1 MVLNQQIMSITLDSL
16 RTRVPAIFTKTPSP
30 KVSDRYS
37 FADSE
42 YYLQKFIDA
51 DWTIHSARQVSKS
64 EYAPHQ
70 VILRNND
77 IATVGDLLPQ
87 LMFTNSHNGIKKM
100 TINTGIYRL
109 VCSNGLVVPTSINQS
124 ISIKHLDLNA
134 SSTDI
139 IINSFYEKIPVIMNN
154 INRMKDRTLSND
166 EIDNF
171 TYNALQIRF
180 INAIGININDVVKP
194 SRIEDYSDDLWT
206 VFNVVQEKLIRGG
219 IKLPTNRHSRPINNF
234 VNDNTINT
242 KLWEL
247 AEQYI

>member
-1 MVLNQQIMSITLDSL
+1 MSISLDSL
-16 RTRVPAIFTKTPSP
+16 RQRVPAIFTKTPSP
-30 KVSDRYS
+30 KVSNRYS

-51 DWTIHSARQVSKS
+51 DWFIHSARQVSKS

-70 VILRNND
+70 VILRNKD

-87 LMFTNSHNGIKKM
+87 LIFTNSHNGIKKM
-100 TINTGIYRL
+100 TMDTGIYRL
-109 VCSNGLVVPTSINQS
+109 VCSNGLVVPTSITQS
-124 ISIKHLDLNA
+124 LSIKHIDLGD
-134 SSTDI
+134 STTDTI
-139 IINSFYEKIPVIMNN
+139 VNSFYEKIPIIMNN
-154 INRMKDRTLSND
+154 IDRMRNKILTND

-180 INAIGININDVVKP
+180 INAVGININDVVKP

-219 IKLPTNRHSRPINNF
+219 IQLPSKRHSRPINNF
-234 VNDNTINT
+234 VNDNDINT
-242 KLWEL
+242 KLWQL

>member
-1 MVLNQQIMSITLDSL
+1 MISLNSL
-16 RTRVPAIFTKTPSP
+16 REKVPAIFTKTPSP

-51 DWTIHSARQVSKS
+51 DWFIHSARQVSKS

-87 LMFTNSHNGIKKM
+87 LIFTNSHNGIKKM
-100 TINTGIYRL
+100 TIDTGIYRL
-109 VCSNGLVVPTSINQS
+109 VCSNGLVVPTSITQS
-124 ISIKHLDLNA
+124 LSIKHLDLGD
-134 SSTDI
+134 STTDTI
-139 IINSFYEKIPVIMNN
+139 VNSFYEKVPIIMNS
-154 INRMKDRTLSND
+154 IDRMRNKILTDD

-171 TYNALQIRF
+171 AYNALQIRF
-180 INAIGININDVVKP
+180 INAVGININDVVKP
-194 SRIEDYSDDLWT
+194 LRIGDNSDDLWT

-219 IKLPTNRHSRPINNF
+219 IQLPSKRRSRPINNF
-234 VNDNTINT
+234 VNDNNINT
-242 KLWEL
+242 KLWQL

>member
-1 MVLNQQIMSITLDSL
+1 MSISLKSL
-16 RTRVPAIFTKTPSP
+16 RERVPAIFTKTPSP
-30 KVSDRYS
+30 KVSNRYS

-87 LMFTNSHNGIKKM
+87 LIFTNSHNGIKKM
-100 TINTGIYRL
+100 TMDTGIYRL
-109 VCSNGLVVPTSINQS
+109 VCSNGLVVPTSITQS
-124 ISIKHLDLNA
+124 LSIKHIDLGD
-134 SSTDI
+134 STTDTI
-139 IINSFYEKIPVIMNN
+139 VNSFYEKIPIIMNN
-154 INRMKDRTLSND
+154 IDRMRNKILTND

-180 INAIGININDVVKP
+180 INAVGININDVVKP
-194 SRIEDYSDDLWT
+194 LRLEDNSDDLWT

-219 IKLPTNRHSRPINNF
+219 IQLPSKRHSRPINNF
-234 VNDNTINT
+234 VNDNDINT
-242 KLWEL
+242 KLWKL

>member
-1 MVLNQQIMSITLDSL
+1 MISLNSL
-16 RTRVPAIFTKTPSP
+16 RERVPAIFTKTPSP

-87 LMFTNSHNGIKKM
+87 LIFTNSHNGIKKM
-100 TINTGIYRL
+100 TIDTGIYRL
-109 VCSNGLVVPTSINQS
+109 VCSNGLVVPTSITQS
-124 ISIKHLDLNA
+124 LSIKHLDLGD
-134 SSTDI
+134 STTDTI
-139 IINSFYEKIPVIMNN
+139 VNSFYEKVPIIMNN
-154 INRMKDRTLSND
+154 IDRMRNKILTDD

-180 INAIGININDVVKP
+180 TNAVGININDVVKP
-194 SRIEDYSDDLWT
+194 LRIEDNSDDLWT

-219 IKLPTNRHSRPINNF
+219 IQLPSKRHSRPINNF
-234 VNDNTINT
+234 VNDNNINT

-247 AEQYI
+247 AEQYL

>member
-1 MVLNQQIMSITLDSL
+1 MSISLDSL
-16 RTRVPAIFTKTPSP
+16 RQRVPAIFTKTPSP
-30 KVSDRYS
+30 KVSNRYS

-51 DWTIHSARQVSKS
+51 DWFIHSARQVSKS

-70 VILRNND
+70 VVLRNND

-87 LMFTNSHNGIKKM
+87 LIFTNSHNGIKKM
-100 TINTGIYRL
+100 TMDTGIYRL
-109 VCSNGLVVPTSINQS
+109 VCSNGLVVPTSITQS
-124 ISIKHLDLNA
+124 LSIKHIDLGD
-134 SSTDI
+134 STTDTI
-139 IINSFYEKIPVIMNN
+139 VNSFYEKIPIIMNN
-154 INRMKDRTLSND
+154 IDRMRNKILTND

-180 INAIGININDVVKP
+180 INAVGININDVVKP

-206 VFNVVQEKLIRGG
+206 VFNVVQEKIIRGG
-219 IKLPTNRHSRPINNF
+219 IQLPSKRHSKPINNF
-234 VNDNTINT
+234 VNDNDINT
-242 KLWEL
+242 KLWQL

>member
-1 MVLNQQIMSITLDSL
+1 MISLNSL
-16 RTRVPAIFTKTPSP
+16 RERVPAIFTKTPSP

-51 DWTIHSARQVSKS
+51 DWFIHSARQVSKS

-87 LMFTNSHNGIKKM
+87 LIFTNSHNGIKKM
-100 TINTGIYRL
+100 TIDTGIYRL
-109 VCSNGLVVPTSINQS
+109 VCSNGLVVPTSITQS
-124 ISIKHLDLNA
+124 LSIKHLDLGD
-134 SSTDI
+134 STTDTI
-139 IINSFYEKIPVIMNN
+139 VNSFYEKVPIIMNN
-154 INRMKDRTLSND
+154 IDRMRNKILTDD

-180 INAIGININDVVKP
+180 INAVGININDVVKP

-219 IKLPTNRHSRPINNF
+219 IQLPSKRRSRPINNF
-234 VNDNTINT
+234 VNDNNINT

>member
-1 MVLNQQIMSITLDSL
+1 MSISLNSL
-16 RTRVPAIFTKTPSP
+16 RERVPAIFTKTPSP
-30 KVSDRYS
+30 KVSNRYS

-51 DWTIHSARQVSKS
+51 DWFIHSARQVSKS

-87 LMFTNSHNGIKKM
+87 LIFTNSHNGIKKM
-100 TINTGIYRL
+100 TIDTGIYRL
-109 VCSNGLVVPTSINQS
+109 VCSNGLVVPTSITQS
-124 ISIKHLDLNA
+124 LSIKHLDLGD
-134 SSTDI
+134 STTDTI
-139 IINSFYEKIPVIMNN
+139 VNSFYEKVPIIMNS
-154 INRMKDRTLSND
+154 IDRMRNKILTDD

-171 TYNALQIRF
+171 AYNALQIRF
-180 INAIGININDVVKP
+180 INAVGININDVVKP
-194 SRIEDYSDDLWT
+194 LRVGDNSDDLWT

-219 IKLPTNRHSRPINNF
+219 IQLPSKRHSRPINNF
-234 VNDNTINT
+234 VNDNNINT
-242 KLWEL
+242 KLWQL

>member
-1 MVLNQQIMSITLDSL
+1 MSISLDSL
-16 RTRVPAIFTKTPSP
+16 RQRVPAIFTKTPSP
-30 KVSDRYS
+30 KVSNRYS

-51 DWTIHSARQVSKS
+51 DWFIHSARQVSKS

-70 VILRNND
+70 VILRNKD

-87 LMFTNSHNGIKKM
+87 LIFTNSHNGIKKM
-100 TINTGIYRL
+100 TMDTGIYRL
-109 VCSNGLVVPTSINQS
+109 VCSNGLVVPTSITQS
-124 ISIKHLDLNA
+124 LSIKHIDLGD
-134 SSTDI
+134 STTDTI
-139 IINSFYEKIPVIMNN
+139 VNSFYEKIPIIMNN
-154 INRMKDRTLSND
+154 IDRMRNKILTDD

-180 INAIGININDVVKP
+180 INAVGININDVVKP

-206 VFNVVQEKLIRGG
+206 VFNVVQEKIIRGG
-219 IKLPTNRHSRPINNF
+219 IQLPSKRHSRPINNF
-234 VNDNTINT
+234 VNDNDINT
-242 KLWEL
+242 KLWQL

>member
-1 MVLNQQIMSITLDSL
+1 MSISLNSL
-16 RTRVPAIFTKTPSP
+16 RQRVPAIFTKTPSP
-30 KVSDRYS
+30 KVSNRYS

-70 VILRNND
+70 VILRNKD

-87 LMFTNSHNGIKKM
+87 LIFTNSHNGIKKM
-100 TINTGIYRL
+100 TMDTGIYRL
-109 VCSNGLVVPTSINQS
+109 VCSNGLVVPTSITQS
-124 ISIKHLDLNA
+124 LSIKHIDLGD
-134 SSTDI
+134 STTDTI
-139 IINSFYEKIPVIMNN
+139 VNSFYEKVPIIMNN
-154 INRMKDRTLSND
+154 IDRMRNKILTND

-180 INAIGININDVVKP
+180 INAVGININDVVKP

-219 IKLPTNRHSRPINNF
+219 IQLPSKRHSRPINNF
-234 VNDNTINT
+234 VNDNDINT
-242 KLWEL
+242 KLWQL

>member
-1 MVLNQQIMSITLDSL
+1 MISLNSL
-16 RTRVPAIFTKTPSP
+16 RERVPAIFTKTPSP
-30 KVSDRYS
+30 KVSNRYS

-70 VILRNND
+70 VILRNKD

-87 LMFTNSHNGIKKM
+87 LIFTNSHNGIKKM
-100 TINTGIYRL
+100 TMDTGIYRL
-109 VCSNGLVVPTSINQS
+109 VCSNGLVVPTSITQS
-124 ISIKHLDLNA
+124 LSIKHLDLGD
-134 SSTDI
+134 STTDTI
-139 IINSFYEKIPVIMNN
+139 VNSFYEKVPIIMNN
-154 INRMKDRTLSND
+154 IDRMRNKILTND

-180 INAIGININDVVKP
+180 TNAVGININDVVKP
-194 SRIEDYSDDLWT
+194 LRIEDNSDDLWT

-219 IKLPTNRHSRPINNF
+219 IQLPSKRHSRPINNF
-234 VNDNTINT
+234 VNDNNINT

-247 AEQYI
+247 AEQYL

>member
-1 MVLNQQIMSITLDSL
+1 MSISLDSL
-16 RTRVPAIFTKTPSP
+16 RQRVPAIFTKTPSP
-30 KVSDRYS
+30 KVSNRYS

-51 DWTIHSARQVSKS
+51 DWFIHSARQVSKS

-70 VILRNND
+70 VILRNKD

-87 LMFTNSHNGIKKM
+87 LIFTNSHNGIKKM
-100 TINTGIYRL
+100 TMDTGIYRL
-109 VCSNGLVVPTSINQS
+109 VCSNGLVVPTSITQS
-124 ISIKHLDLNA
+124 LSIKHIDLGD
-134 SSTDI
+134 STTDTI
-139 IINSFYEKIPVIMNN
+139 VNSFYEKIPIIMNN
-154 INRMKDRTLSND
+154 IDRMRNKILTND

-180 INAIGININDVVKP
+180 INAVGININDVVKP

-206 VFNVVQEKLIRGG
+206 VFNVVQEKIIRGG
-219 IKLPTNRHSRPINNF
+219 IKLPSNRHSRPINNF
-234 VNDNTINT
+234 VNDNDINT
-242 KLWEL
+242 KLWQL

>member
-1 MVLNQQIMSITLDSL
+1 MSISLDSL
-16 RTRVPAIFTKTPSP
+16 RQRVPAIFTKTPSP
-30 KVSDRYS
+30 KVSNRYS

-51 DWTIHSARQVSKS
+51 DWFIHSARQVSKS

-70 VILRNND
+70 VILRNKD

-87 LMFTNSHNGIKKM
+87 LIFTNSHNGIKKM
-100 TINTGIYRL
+100 TMDTGIYRL
-109 VCSNGLVVPTSINQS
+109 VCSNGLVVPTSITQS
-124 ISIKHLDLNA
+124 LSIKHIDLGD
-134 SSTDI
+134 STTDTI
-139 IINSFYEKIPVIMNN
+139 VNSFYEKIPIIMNN
-154 INRMKDRTLSND
+154 IDRMRNKILTND

-180 INAIGININDVVKP
+180 INAVGININDVVKP

-206 VFNVVQEKLIRGG
+206 VFNVVQEKIIRGG
-219 IKLPTNRHSRPINNF
+219 IQLPSKRHSRPINNF
-234 VNDNTINT
+234 VNDNNINT
-242 KLWEL
+242 KLWQL

>member
-1 MVLNQQIMSITLDSL
+1 MSISLNSL
-16 RTRVPAIFTKTPSP
+16 RERVPAIFTKTPSP
-30 KVSDRYS
+30 KVSNRYS

-51 DWTIHSARQVSKS
+51 DWFIHSARQVSKS

-70 VILRNND
+70 VILRNKD

-87 LMFTNSHNGIKKM
+87 LIFTNSHNGIKKM
-100 TINTGIYRL
+100 TMDTGIYRL
-109 VCSNGLVVPTSINQS
+109 VCSNGLVVPTSITQS
-124 ISIKHLDLNA
+124 LSIKHIDLGD
-134 SSTDI
+134 STTDTI
-139 IINSFYEKIPVIMNN
+139 VNSFYEKIPIIMNN
-154 INRMKDRTLSND
+154 IDRMRNKILTDD

-180 INAIGININDVVKP
+180 INAVGININDVVKP

-219 IKLPTNRHSRPINNF
+219 IQLPSKRHSRPINNF
-234 VNDNTINT
+234 VNDNDINT
-242 KLWEL
+242 KLWQL

>member
-1 MVLNQQIMSITLDSL
+1 MISLNSL
-16 RTRVPAIFTKTPSP
+16 RERVPAIFTKTPSP

-70 VILRNND
+70 VVLRNND

-87 LMFTNSHNGIKKM
+87 LIFTNSHNGIKKM
-100 TINTGIYRL
+100 TMDTGIYRL
-109 VCSNGLVVPTSINQS
+109 VCSNGLVVPTSITQS
-124 ISIKHLDLNA
+124 LSIKHIDLGD
-134 SSTDI
+134 STTDTI
-139 IINSFYEKIPVIMNN
+139 VNSFYEKIPIIMNN
-154 INRMKDRTLSND
+154 IDRMRNKILTND

-180 INAIGININDVVKP
+180 INAVGININDVVKP
-194 SRIEDYSDDLWT
+194 LRIEDNSDDLWT

-219 IKLPTNRHSRPINNF
+219 IQLPSKRRSRPINNF
-234 VNDNTINT
+234 VNDNNINT

>member
-1 MVLNQQIMSITLDSL
+1 MSISLNSL
-16 RTRVPAIFTKTPSP
+16 RERVPAIFTKTPSP

-51 DWTIHSARQVSKS
+51 DWFIHSARQVSKS

-70 VILRNND
+70 VILRNKD

-100 TINTGIYRL
+100 TIDTGIYRL
-109 VCSNGLVVPTSINQS
+109 VCSNGLVVPTSITQS
-124 ISIKHLDLNA
+124 LSIKHLDLGD
-134 SSTDI
+134 STTDVI
-139 IINSFYEKIPVIMNN
+139 VNSFYEKVPIIMNS
-154 INRMKDRTLSND
+154 IDRMRNKILTDD

-180 INAIGININDVVKP
+180 INAVGININDVVKP
-194 SRIEDYSDDLWT
+194 SRIEDYSNDLWT
-206 VFNVVQEKLIRGG
+206 VFNVVQEKIIRGG
-219 IKLPTNRHSRPINNF
+219 IQLPSKRHSRPINNF
-234 VNDNTINT
+234 VNDNNINT
-242 KLWEL
+242 KLWQL

>member
-1 MVLNQQIMSITLDSL
+1 MISLNSL
-16 RTRVPAIFTKTPSP
+16 RERVPAIFTKTPSP

-51 DWTIHSARQVSKS
+51 DWFIHSARQVSKS

-70 VILRNND
+70 VVLRNKD

-87 LMFTNSHNGIKKM
+87 LIFTNSHNGIKKM
-100 TINTGIYRL
+100 TMDTGIYRL
-109 VCSNGLVVPTSINQS
+109 VCSNGLVVPTSITQS
-124 ISIKHLDLNA
+124 LSIKHIDLGD
-134 SSTDI
+134 STTDTI
-139 IINSFYEKIPVIMNN
+139 VNSFYEKVPIIMNS
-154 INRMKDRTLSND
+154 IDRMRNKILTDD

-180 INAIGININDVVKP
+180 TNAVGININDVVKP
-194 SRIEDYSDDLWT
+194 LRIEDNSDDLWT

-219 IKLPTNRHSRPINNF
+219 IQLPSKRRSRPINNF
-234 VNDNTINT
+234 VNDNNINT

>member
-1 MVLNQQIMSITLDSL
+1 MISLNSL
-16 RTRVPAIFTKTPSP
+16 RERVPAIFTKTPSP
-30 KVSDRYS
+30 KVSNRYS

-87 LMFTNSHNGIKKM
+87 LIFTNSHNGIKKM
-100 TINTGIYRL
+100 TIDTGIYRL
-109 VCSNGLVVPTSINQS
+109 VCSNGLVVPTSITQS
-124 ISIKHLDLNA
+124 LSIKHIDLGD
-134 SSTDI
+134 STTDTI
-139 IINSFYEKIPVIMNN
+139 VNSFYEKVPIIMNN
-154 INRMKDRTLSND
+154 IDRMRNKILTDD

-180 INAIGININDVVKP
+180 TNAVGININDVVKP
-194 SRIEDYSDDLWT
+194 LRLEDNSDDLWT

-219 IKLPTNRHSRPINNF
+219 IQLPSKRHSRPINNF
-234 VNDNTINT
+234 VNDNNINT

>member
-1 MVLNQQIMSITLDSL
+1 MSISLDSL
-16 RTRVPAIFTKTPSP
+16 RERVPAIFTKTPSP
-30 KVSDRYS
+30 KVSNRYS

-70 VILRNND
+70 VILRNKD

-87 LMFTNSHNGIKKM
+87 LIFTNSHNGIKKM
-100 TINTGIYRL
+100 TMDTGIYRL
-109 VCSNGLVVPTSINQS
+109 VCSNGLVVPTSITQS
-124 ISIKHLDLNA
+124 LSIKHIDLGD
-134 SSTDI
+134 STTDT
-139 IINSFYEKIPVIMNN
+139 IINSFYEKVPIIMNS
-154 INRMKDRTLSND
+154 IDRMRNKILTND

-180 INAIGININDVVKP
+180 INAVGININDVVKP
-194 SRIEDYSDDLWT
+194 SRIEDNSDDLWT

-219 IKLPTNRHSRPINNF
+219 IQLPSKRHSRPINNF
-234 VNDNTINT
+234 VNDNDINT
-242 KLWEL
+242 KLWQL

>member
-1 MVLNQQIMSITLDSL
+1 MSISLDSL
-16 RTRVPAIFTKTPSP
+16 RQRVPAIFTKTPSP
-30 KVSDRYS
+30 KVSNRYS

-51 DWTIHSARQVSKS
+51 DWFIHSARQVSKS

-70 VILRNND
+70 VILRNKD

-87 LMFTNSHNGIKKM
+87 LIFTNSHNGIKKM
-100 TINTGIYRL
+100 TMDTGIYRL
-109 VCSNGLVVPTSINQS
+109 VCSNGLVVPTSITQS
-124 ISIKHLDLNA
+124 LSIKHIDLGD
-134 SSTDI
+134 STTDTI
-139 IINSFYEKIPVIMNN
+139 VNSFYEKIPIIMNN
-154 INRMKDRTLSND
+154 IDRMRNKILTDD

-180 INAIGININDVVKP
+180 INAVGININDVVKP

-206 VFNVVQEKLIRGG
+206 VFNVVQEKIIRGG
-219 IKLPTNRHSRPINNF
+219 IQLPSKRHSRPINNF
-234 VNDNTINT
+234 VNDNDINT
-242 KLWEL
+242 KLWKL

>member
-1 MVLNQQIMSITLDSL
+1 MSISLDSL
-16 RTRVPAIFTKTPSP
+16 RQRVPAIFTKTPSP
-30 KVSDRYS
+30 KVSNRYS

-51 DWTIHSARQVSKS
+51 DWFIHSARQVSKS

-70 VILRNND
+70 VILRNKD

-87 LMFTNSHNGIKKM
+87 LIFTNSHNGIKKM
-100 TINTGIYRL
+100 TMDTGIYRL
-109 VCSNGLVVPTSINQS
+109 VCSNGLVVPTSITQS
-124 ISIKHLDLNA
+124 LSIKHIDLGD
-134 SSTDI
+134 STTDTI
-139 IINSFYEKIPVIMNN
+139 VNSFYEKIPIIMNN
-154 INRMKDRTLSND
+154 IDRMRNKILTND

-180 INAIGININDVVKP
+180 INAVGININDVVKP

-219 IKLPTNRHSRPINNF
+219 IQLPSKRHSKPINNF
-234 VNDNTINT
+234 VNDNDINT
-242 KLWEL
+242 KLWQL

>member
-1 MVLNQQIMSITLDSL
+1 MISLNSL
-16 RTRVPAIFTKTPSP
+16 RERVPAIFTKTPSP

-51 DWTIHSARQVSKS
+51 NWTIHSARQVSKS

-100 TINTGIYRL
+100 TIDTGIYRL
-109 VCSNGLVVPTSINQS
+109 VCSNGLVVPTSITQS
-124 ISIKHLDLNA
+124 LSIKHLDLGD
-134 SSTDI
+134 STTDTI
-139 IINSFYEKIPVIMNN
+139 VNSFYEKVPIIMNN
-154 INRMKDRTLSND
+154 IDRMRNKILTDD

-180 INAIGININDVVKP
+180 TNAVGININDVVKP
-194 SRIEDYSDDLWT
+194 LRIEDNSDDLWT

-219 IKLPTNRHSRPINNF
+219 IQLPSKRHSRPINNF
-234 VNDNTINT
+234 VNDNNINT

-247 AEQYI
+247 AEQYL

>member
-1 MVLNQQIMSITLDSL
+1 MSISLDSL
-16 RTRVPAIFTKTPSP
+16 RQRVPAIFTKTPSP
-30 KVSDRYS
+30 KVSNRYS

-87 LMFTNSHNGIKKM
+87 LIFTNSHNGIKKM
-100 TINTGIYRL
+100 TMDTGIYRL
-109 VCSNGLVVPTSINQS
+109 VCSNGLVVPTSITQS
-124 ISIKHLDLNA
+124 LSIKHIDLGD
-134 SSTDI
+134 STTDTI
-139 IINSFYEKIPVIMNN
+139 VNSFYEKIPIIMNN
-154 INRMKDRTLSND
+154 IDRMRNKILTND

-180 INAIGININDVVKP
+180 INAVGININDVVKP

-219 IKLPTNRHSRPINNF
+219 IQLPSKRHSKPINNF
-234 VNDNTINT
+234 VNDNDINT
-242 KLWEL
+242 KLWQL

>member
-1 MVLNQQIMSITLDSL
+1 MSISLDSL
-16 RTRVPAIFTKTPSP
+16 RQRVPAIFTKTPSP
-30 KVSDRYS
+30 KVSNRYS

-51 DWTIHSARQVSKS
+51 DWFIHSARQVSKS

-70 VILRNND
+70 VILRNKD

-87 LMFTNSHNGIKKM
+87 LIFTNSHNGIKKM
-100 TINTGIYRL
+100 TMDTGIYRL
-109 VCSNGLVVPTSINQS
+109 VCSNGLVVPTSITQS
-124 ISIKHLDLNA
+124 LSIKHIDLGD
-134 SSTDI
+134 STTDTI
-139 IINSFYEKIPVIMNN
+139 VNSFYEKIPIIMNN
-154 INRMKDRTLSND
+154 IDRMKNKILTND

-180 INAIGININDVVKP
+180 INAVGININDVVKP

-206 VFNVVQEKLIRGG
+206 VFNVVQEKIIRGG
-219 IKLPTNRHSRPINNF
+219 IQLPSKRHSRPINNF
-234 VNDNTINT
+234 VNDNDINT
-242 KLWEL
+242 KLWQL

>member
-1 MVLNQQIMSITLDSL
+1 MSISLNSL
-16 RTRVPAIFTKTPSP
+16 RERVPAIFTKTPSP
-30 KVSDRYS
+30 KVSNRYS

-87 LMFTNSHNGIKKM
+87 LIFTNSHNGIKKM
-100 TINTGIYRL
+100 TIDTGIYRL
-109 VCSNGLVVPTSINQS
+109 VCSNGLVVPTSITQS
-124 ISIKHLDLNA
+124 LSIKHIDLGD
-134 SSTDI
+134 STTDTI
-139 IINSFYEKIPVIMNN
+139 VNSFYEKIPIIMNN
-154 INRMKDRTLSND
+154 IDRMRNKILTND

-180 INAIGININDVVKP
+180 INAVGININDVVKP
-194 SRIEDYSDDLWT
+194 LRLEDNSDDLWT

-219 IKLPTNRHSRPINNF
+219 IQLPSKRHSRPINNF
-234 VNDNTINT
+234 VNDNDINT
-242 KLWEL
+242 KLWKL

>member
-1 MVLNQQIMSITLDSL
+1 MSISLNSL
-16 RTRVPAIFTKTPSP
+16 RERVPAIFTKTPSP
-30 KVSDRYS
+30 KVSNRYS

-70 VILRNND
+70 VILRNKD

-87 LMFTNSHNGIKKM
+87 LIFTNSHNGIKKM
-100 TINTGIYRL
+100 TMDTGIYRL
-109 VCSNGLVVPTSINQS
+109 VCSNGLVVPTSITQS
-124 ISIKHLDLNA
+124 LSIKHIDLGD
-134 SSTDI
+134 STTDTI
-139 IINSFYEKIPVIMNN
+139 VNSFYEKVPIIMNS
-154 INRMKDRTLSND
+154 IDRMRNKILTND

-180 INAIGININDVVKP
+180 INAVGININDVVKP

-219 IKLPTNRHSRPINNF
+219 IQLPSKRHSRPINNF
-234 VNDNTINT
+234 VNDNNINT
-242 KLWEL
+242 KLWQL

>member
-1 MVLNQQIMSITLDSL
+1 MISLNSL
-16 RTRVPAIFTKTPSP
+16 RERVPAIFTKTPSP

-51 DWTIHSARQVSKS
+51 DWFIHSARQVSKS

-70 VILRNND
+70 VVLRNND

-87 LMFTNSHNGIKKM
+87 LIFTNSHNGIKKM
-100 TINTGIYRL
+100 TMDTGIYRL
-109 VCSNGLVVPTSINQS
+109 VCSNGLVVPTSITQS
-124 ISIKHLDLNA
+124 LSIKHLDLGD
-134 SSTDI
+134 STTDTI
-139 IINSFYEKIPVIMNN
+139 VNSFYEKVPIIMNN
-154 INRMKDRTLSND
+154 IDRMRNKILTND

-180 INAIGININDVVKP
+180 TNAVGININDVVKP
-194 SRIEDYSDDLWT
+194 LRIEDNSDDLWT

-219 IKLPTNRHSRPINNF
+219 IQLPSKRRSRPINNF
-234 VNDNTINT
+234 VNDNNINT

-247 AEQYI
+247 AEQYL

>member
-1 MVLNQQIMSITLDSL
+1 MSISLDSL
-16 RTRVPAIFTKTPSP
+16 RQRVPAIFTKTPSP

-51 DWTIHSARQVSKS
+51 DWFIHSARQVSKS

-70 VILRNND
+70 VVLRNND

-87 LMFTNSHNGIKKM
+87 LIFTNSHNGIKKM
-100 TINTGIYRL
+100 TMDTGIYRL
-109 VCSNGLVVPTSINQS
+109 VCSNGLVVPTSITQS
-124 ISIKHLDLNA
+124 LSIKHIDLGD
-134 SSTDI
+134 STTDTI
-139 IINSFYEKIPVIMNN
+139 VNSFYEKIPIIMNN
-154 INRMKDRTLSND
+154 IDRMRNKILTND

-180 INAIGININDVVKP
+180 TNAVGININDVVKP
-194 SRIEDYSDDLWT
+194 LRLEDNSDDLWT

-219 IKLPTNRHSRPINNF
+219 IQLPSKRHSRPINNF
-234 VNDNTINT
+234 VNDNNINT

-247 AEQYI
+247 AEQYL

>member
-1 MVLNQQIMSITLDSL
+1 MISLNSL
-16 RTRVPAIFTKTPSP
+16 RERVPAIFTKTPSP

-51 DWTIHSARQVSKS
+51 DWFIHSARQVSKS

-70 VILRNND
+70 VVLRNKD

-87 LMFTNSHNGIKKM
+87 LIFTNSHNGIKKM
-100 TINTGIYRL
+100 TMDTGIYRL
-109 VCSNGLVVPTSINQS
+109 VCSNGLVVPTSITQS
-124 ISIKHLDLNA
+124 LSIKHLDLGD
-134 SSTDI
+134 STTDTI
-139 IINSFYEKIPVIMNN
+139 VNSFYEKVPIIMNN
-154 INRMKDRTLSND
+154 IDRMRNKILTGD

-180 INAIGININDVVKP
+180 TNAVGININDVVKP
-194 SRIEDYSDDLWT
+194 LRIEDNSDDLWT

-219 IKLPTNRHSRPINNF
+219 IQLPSKRRSRPINNF
-234 VNDNTINT
+234 VNDNNINT

-247 AEQYI
+247 AEQYL

>member
-1 MVLNQQIMSITLDSL
+1 MISLNSL
-16 RTRVPAIFTKTPSP
+16 RERVPAIFTKTPSP

-100 TINTGIYRL
+100 TIDTGIYRL
-109 VCSNGLVVPTSINQS
+109 VCSNGLVVPTSITQS
-124 ISIKHLDLNA
+124 LSIKHLDLGN
-134 SSTDI
+134 STTDTI
-139 IINSFYEKIPVIMNN
+139 VNSFYEKVPIIMNN
-154 INRMKDRTLSND
+154 IDRMRNKILTDD

-180 INAIGININDVVKP
+180 TNAVGININDVVKP
-194 SRIEDYSDDLWT
+194 LRIEDNSDDLWT

-219 IKLPTNRHSRPINNF
+219 IQLPSKRRSRPINNF
-234 VNDNTINT
+234 VNDNNINT

>member
-1 MVLNQQIMSITLDSL
+1 MSISLDSL
-16 RTRVPAIFTKTPSP
+16 RQRVPAIFTKTPSP
-30 KVSDRYS
+30 KVSNRYS

-51 DWTIHSARQVSKS
+51 DWFIHSARQVSKS

-70 VILRNND
+70 VILRNKD

-87 LMFTNSHNGIKKM
+87 LIFTNSHNGIKKM
-100 TINTGIYRL
+100 TMDTGIYRL
-109 VCSNGLVVPTSINQS
+109 VCSNGLVVPTSITQS
-124 ISIKHLDLNA
+124 LSIKHIDLGD
-134 SSTDI
+134 STTDTI
-139 IINSFYEKIPVIMNN
+139 VNSFYEKIPIIMNN
-154 INRMKDRTLSND
+154 IDRMRNKILTDD

-180 INAIGININDVVKP
+180 INAVGININDVVKP

-206 VFNVVQEKLIRGG
+206 VFNVVQEKIIRGG
-219 IKLPTNRHSRPINNF
+219 IQLPSKRHSRPINNF
-234 VNDNTINT
+234 VNDNDINT
-242 KLWEL
+242 NLCQL

>member
-1 MVLNQQIMSITLDSL
+1 MISLNSL
-16 RTRVPAIFTKTPSP
+16 RERVPAIFTKTPSP
-30 KVSDRYS
+30 KVSNRYS

-51 DWTIHSARQVSKS
+51 DWFIHSARQVSKS

-70 VILRNND
+70 VILRNKD

-87 LMFTNSHNGIKKM
+87 LIFTNSHNGIKKM
-100 TINTGIYRL
+100 TMDTGIYRL
-109 VCSNGLVVPTSINQS
+109 VCSNGLVVPTSITQS
-124 ISIKHLDLNA
+124 LSIKHLDLGD
-134 SSTDI
+134 STTDTI
-139 IINSFYEKIPVIMNN
+139 VNSFYEKVPIIMNN
-154 INRMKDRTLSND
+154 IDRMRNKILTDD

-180 INAIGININDVVKP
+180 TNAVGININDVVKP
-194 SRIEDYSDDLWT
+194 LRIEDNSDDLWT

-219 IKLPTNRHSRPINNF
+219 IQLPSKRHSRPINNF
-234 VNDNTINT
+234 VNDNNINT

-247 AEQYI
+247 AEQYL

>member
-1 MVLNQQIMSITLDSL
+1 MISLNSL
-16 RTRVPAIFTKTPSP
+16 RERVPAIFTKTPSP

-51 DWTIHSARQVSKS
+51 DWFIHSARQVSKS

-70 VILRNND
+70 VILRNKD

-100 TINTGIYRL
+100 TIDTGIYRL
-109 VCSNGLVVPTSINQS
+109 VCSNGLVVPTSITQS
-124 ISIKHLDLNA
+124 LSIKHLDLGD
-134 SSTDI
+134 STTDTI
-139 IINSFYEKIPVIMNN
+139 VNSFYEKVPIIMNN
-154 INRMKDRTLSND
+154 IDRMRNKILTDD

-180 INAIGININDVVKP
+180 TNAVGININDVVKP
-194 SRIEDYSDDLWT
+194 LRIEDNSDDLWT

-219 IKLPTNRHSRPINNF
+219 IQLPSKRRSRPINNF
-234 VNDNTINT
+234 VNDNNINT

-247 AEQYI
+247 AEQYL

>member
-1 MVLNQQIMSITLDSL
+1 MISLNSL
-16 RTRVPAIFTKTPSP
+16 RERVPAIFTKTPSP

-70 VILRNND
+70 VVLRNND

-87 LMFTNSHNGIKKM
+87 LIFTNSHNGIKKM
-100 TINTGIYRL
+100 TIDTGIYRL
-109 VCSNGLVVPTSINQS
+109 VCSNGLVVPTSITQS
-124 ISIKHLDLNA
+124 LSIKHLDLGD
-134 SSTDI
+134 STTDTI
-139 IINSFYEKIPVIMNN
+139 VNSFYEKVPIIMNN
-154 INRMKDRTLSND
+154 IDRMRNKILTDD

-180 INAIGININDVVKP
+180 TNAVGININDVVKP
-194 SRIEDYSDDLWT
+194 LRIEDNSDDLWT

-219 IKLPTNRHSRPINNF
+219 IQLPSKRHSRPINNF
-234 VNDNTINT
+234 VNDNNINT

-247 AEQYI
+247 AEQYL

>member
-1 MVLNQQIMSITLDSL
+1 MISLNSL
-16 RTRVPAIFTKTPSP
+16 REKVPAIFTKTPSP

-87 LMFTNSHNGIKKM
+87 LIFTNSHNGIKKM
-100 TINTGIYRL
+100 TMDTGIYRL
-109 VCSNGLVVPTSINQS
+109 VCSNGLVVPTSITQS
-124 ISIKHLDLNA
+124 LSIKHIDLGD
-134 SSTDI
+134 STTDTI
-139 IINSFYEKIPVIMNN
+139 VNSFYEKVPIIMNN
-154 INRMKDRTLSND
+154 IDRMRNKILTDD

-180 INAIGININDVVKP
+180 TNAVGININDVVKP
-194 SRIEDYSDDLWT
+194 LRLEDNSDDLWT

-219 IKLPTNRHSRPINNF
+219 IQLPSKRRSRPINNF
-234 VNDNTINT
+234 VNDNNINT

>member
-1 MVLNQQIMSITLDSL
+1 MSISLDSL
-16 RTRVPAIFTKTPSP
+16 RQRVPAIFTKTPSP
-30 KVSDRYS
+30 KVSNRYS

-51 DWTIHSARQVSKS
+51 DWFIHSARQVSKS

-70 VILRNND
+70 VILRNKD

-87 LMFTNSHNGIKKM
+87 LIFTNSHNGIKKM
-100 TINTGIYRL
+100 TIDTGIYRL
-109 VCSNGLVVPTSINQS
+109 VCSNGLVVPTSITQS
-124 ISIKHLDLNA
+124 LSIKHIDLGD
-134 SSTDI
+134 STTDTI
-139 IINSFYEKIPVIMNN
+139 VNSFYEKIPIIMNN
-154 INRMKDRTLSND
+154 NDRMRNKILTND

-180 INAIGININDVVKP
+180 INAVGININDVVKP

-206 VFNVVQEKLIRGG
+206 VFNVVQEKIIRGG
-219 IKLPTNRHSRPINNF
+219 IQLPSKRHSRPINNF
-234 VNDNTINT
+234 VNDNNINT
-242 KLWEL
+242 KLWQL

>member
-1 MVLNQQIMSITLDSL
+1 MSISLDSL

-30 KVSDRYS
+30 KVSNRYS

-70 VILRNND
+70 VILRNKD

-87 LMFTNSHNGIKKM
+87 LIFTNSHNGIKKM
-100 TINTGIYRL
+100 TMDTGIYRL
-109 VCSNGLVVPTSINQS
+109 VCSNGLVVPTSITQS
-124 ISIKHLDLNA
+124 LSIKHIDLGD
-134 SSTDI
+134 STTDTI
-139 IINSFYEKIPVIMNN
+139 VNSFYEKVPIIMNN
-154 INRMKDRTLSND
+154 IDRMRNKILTND

-180 INAIGININDVVKP
+180 INAVGININDVVKP

-219 IKLPTNRHSRPINNF
+219 IQLPSKRHSRPINNF
-234 VNDNTINT
+234 VNDNDINT
-242 KLWEL
+242 KLWQL